1 MVDGDVVP
9 AAPPLPEAALLLGCN
24 REEGV
29 PAVVVPGATVDR
41 ISRLTLGLTLLNHP
55 GAGPV
60 LAPRHEE
67 LGAWL

>member
-1 MVDGDVVP
+1 MHRAWVAFATTGQPGWSGWNADRPVMVFD
-9 AAPPLPEAALLLGCN
+9 
-24 REEGV
+24 
-29 PAVVVPGATVDR
+29 
-41 ISRLTLGLTLLNHP
+41 HP